1 MRERLRTALERN
13 SILED
18 ELLLANQ
25 DIKALQDELDRFRR
39 RFKERSR
46 SSVRLSLSLE
56 DRGFSIDQVHICR
69 VGPVGVT
76 RCIYV
81 GLVQWV

>member
-25 DIKALQDELDRFRR
+25 DIRGLQDDLDKMRR

-46 SSVRLSLSLE
+46 SSVRLSQSLE
-56 DRGFSIDQVHICR
+56 DRGFSEDQVA
-69 VGPVGVT
+69 
-76 RCIYV
+76 
-81 GLVQWV
+81 